1 MRGLLPQLILRVLA
15 AGLLTV
21 MIAAGWVLWD
31 TRETARDDARITA
44 TRVAG
49 AIDARPD
56 FVGLAFGGVAPTPV
70 FRDWQQFPAWTLIAP
85 GICVEFGATDLPI
98 HRRCGPYLAAESPPP
113 DWFVW
118 LAGGSAGARAGR
130 RAGALAPGGGRAVT
144 AIPDPG
150 VIVTRAWER
159 TVDLMQVAVGMAFG
173 GALVTGLMVAGL
185 LAPFRVIL
193 RGIER
198 LRGGDFSTRQPRLA
212 VAEFDAPRHRPQRD
226 RRRAGE
232 RAGDP
237 DRPDSPALHPAGK
250 REAALARELHDEFGQ
265 CLPRRA
271 RSPRRSRNP
280 RDHRPRRR
288 AHRRDLRPD
297 DGEPAHR
304 TRPAAPAGSRRTR
317 PRPGPG
323 ADGRQLAQ
331 PPPRRPLQPAHRR
344 RRGRGP
350 DDLALSLY
358 RIAQECLTNANRHGS
373 PRTIALAAEI
383 GPTITLTTT
392 DDGGAKADA
401 ASGDGHGLLGIRE
414 RVDALGG
421 SFTLEPT
428 ETGNARPGRPS
439 PLTRVI
445 FPGRPGKPLF
455 RDRHRRGR
463 LASRR
468 KSPMNDMT
476 HPVARLQEAVA
487 AGLVGHQEMV
497 ERLLV
502 ALIAGGHVLIE
513 GRPASPRPARSSV
526 SRRR

>member
-118 LAGGSAGARAGR
+118 LAGRIGLVPEPVDVPVRSR
-130 RAGALAPGGGRAVT
+130 RAADGRVT

-212 VAEFDAPRHRPQRD
+212 VAEFDALATALNETAAALENARETRTD
-226 RRRAGE
+226 LTRRLFTLQESE
-232 RAGDP
+232 R
-237 DRPDSPALHPAGK
+237 R
-250 REAALARELHDEFGQ
+250 ALARELHDEFGQ
-265 CLPRRA
+265 CLTATRA
-271 RSPRRSRNP
+271 LAAAISQSGETTARDGARIAEISGQMMESLRTELARLRPPDLDELGLGPALERMVASWRSRLP
-280 RDHRPRRR
+280 GVRFS
-288 AHRRDLRPD
+288 LRI
-297 DGEPAHR
+297 DGD
-304 TRPAAPAGSRRTR
+304 
-317 PRPGPG
+317 
-323 ADGRQLAQ
+323 ADAV
-331 PPPRRPLQPAHRR
+331 
-344 RRGRGP
+344 P

-358 RIAQECLTNANRHGS
+358 RIAQECLTNAIRHGS

-428 ETGNARPGRPS
+428 ETGMRAR
-439 PLTRVI
+439 
-445 FPGRPGKPLF
+445 
-455 RDRHRRGR
+455 
-463 LASRR
+463 
-468 KSPMNDMT
+468 
-476 HPVARLQEAVA
+476 AV
-487 AGLVGHQEMV
+487 L
-497 ERLLV
+497 
-502 ALIAGGHVLIE
+502 
-513 GRPASPRPARSSV
+513 PR
-526 SRRR
+526 